1 MKIYGVPVEIELNEE
16 EQVAINI
23 LELTKLKNRLQK
35 TLTDLKHKIKTNSE
49 YLKELRSL
57 KYSDRDI
64 QWLDKTEVPSKDYLQ
79 ENS

>member
-49 YLKELRSL
+49 YLKELRSCF
-57 KYSDRDI
+57 KKEY
-64 QWLDKTEVPSKDYLQ
+64 
-79 ENS
+79 